1 MTYFSHTCIY
11 TYTHHY
17 SPVATISFCATCME
31 FLVHLY
37 QDKKKG
43 RHCCLWCEVAGN
55 ELKTPPEQRPPCSS
69 RSLARLKAENAAFAA
84 SGSDL
89 RKAKLNHNAPIFD
102 IELAYLHTCMCTY
115 LQVCQPHQ
123 LGHPPATLISWNK
136 SAMI

>member
-69 RSLARLKAENAAFAA
+69 RSLARLKAKNAA

-89 RKAKLNHNAPIFD
+89 RKAELNH
-102 IELAYLHTCMCTY
+102 IELAYLYMYVY
-115 LQVCQPHQ
+115 LFAG
-123 LGHPPATLISWNK
+123 LSAASAWASSSDSLISWNK
-136 SAMI
+136 SAMT